1 MDILNYFGKLPQ
13 QNDVSK
19 MTMADRH
26 QPRVIGDF
34 MGNYKQVQE
43 INEWFENKNNE
54 YRQKGLLIVGPT
66 GCGKTVLSTLMCEKH
81 GRNMF
86 SRNAS
91 HKRTRK
97 ELYAYYESVRRFT
110 HNGVFVLDDM
120 ETLVN
125 KNDNVSMTEIAKWA
139 DTTTDDTI
147 RMVYITNSVYINKM
161 SAIASACK
169 TVHLEYPPTKTL
181 FSKCLDIAEKESI
194 GLSDTEMR
202 QLKQLIE
209 SQRDPR
215 MVINS
220 INIVS
225 LVYNVKKDIHMDI
238 YDTYRMMLDSGA
250 PLDTKLRHF
259 ATDAGTI
266 PIILQENYIDFATSV
281 STETLASVSD
291 SMSLADVYHK
301 KMFALPTSLSGVCT
315 DTYAMM
321 SCVFPEY
328 YNNADIKESKVY
340 RYPRFGLIWTKQ
352 SAMYQKRKYW
362 GRFEEHYA
370 QPITSNESCIGS
382 LNDMFKHLIKEYMK
396 HNGKGST
403 FSTESA
409 ESKNRLVSFLSFYN
423 LNEPSNAELAFDL
436 YNSYNVTPTTDKPL
450 TKKAFMIMFAQCLK

>member
-1 MDILNYFGKLPQ
+1 MDILNYFGKLPKT
-13 QNDVSK
+13 NDICH
-19 MTMADRH
+19 MTLADRH
-26 QPRVIGDF
+26 QPRVTGDF
-34 MGNYKQVQE
+34 MGNYKQIQE
-43 INEWFENKNNE
+43 VNDWFANKNNE
-54 YRQKGLLIVGPT
+54 YAQKGLLIVGPT
-66 GCGKTVLSTLMCEKH
+66 GCGKTTLSTLMCEKH
-81 GRNMF
+81 RRNMF
-86 SRNAS
+86 SRNTS

-97 ELYAYYESVRRFT
+97 ELYAYYESIRRFT

-139 DTTTDDTI
+139 DTTADDTI

-181 FSKCLDIAEKESI
+181 FSKCLDIAEKESVTLTDI
-194 GLSDTEMR
+194 EMR

-220 INIVS
+220 INVVG
-225 LVYNVKKDIHMDI
+225 LVYDVQKDIHMDI
-238 YDTYRMMLDSGA
+238 YDTYRTMLDSGA
-250 PLDTKLRHF
+250 RLDAKLRHF

-266 PIILQENYIDFATSV
+266 PIIFQENYIDFASSV

-301 KMFALPTSLSGVCT
+301 KMFARPTSLSGVCT
-315 DTYAMM
+315 DTYAVM

-328 YNNADIKESKVY
+328 YENEDIRESKVY
-340 RYPRFGLIWTKQ
+340 RFPRFGLIWTKQ

-370 QPITSNESCIGS
+370 QPITTGETCIGS
-382 LNDMFKHLIKEYMK
+382 MNDMFKHLIREYMK
-396 HNGKGST
+396 HNGKGSVGGGK
-403 FSTESA
+403 SA
-409 ESKNRLVSFLSFYN
+409 ESKERLLAFLSFYGIDGKGD
-423 LNEPSNAELAFDL
+423 ADLAFDM

-450 TKKAFMIMFAQCLK
+450 AKKAFTIMFSQLLK